1 MFENYYSQH
10 DIKHGKT
17 VHNTPQHNGVAKK
30 MNITITKNVKSL
42 LKMANLLKPFLGED
56 LYIVCYMINRSPLV
70 PLENDIIEEVWIGKD
85 VSYSHLKVFGCK
97 TFVHVPKEQRQK
109 FDNKVIPCIFLV
121 RTMHK

>member
-1 MFENYYSQH
+1 
-10 DIKHGKT
+10 
-17 VHNTPQHNGVAKK
+17 
-30 MNITITKNVKSL
+30 
-42 LKMANLLKPFLGED
+42 MANLLKPFLGED